1 VLELYRANLK
11 NLNWGVEY
19 LAREAQQQ
27 ACQQE
32 AEVRERQRIV
42 AIEKHGQDYK
52 SFCAAAQ
59 ERKGF
64 ACKWRFT
71 CFTYRKFLTCCKVN
85 RLGHET
91 AIL

>member
-32 AEVRERQRIV
+32 AEMTEKRIV
-42 AIEKHGQDYK
+42 AIEKHGK
-52 SFCAAAQ
+52 TIKVFARW
-59 ERKGF
+59 RKY
-64 ACKWRFT
+64 AW
-71 CFTYRKFLTCCKVN
+71 LS
-85 RLGHET
+85 
-91 AIL
+91 